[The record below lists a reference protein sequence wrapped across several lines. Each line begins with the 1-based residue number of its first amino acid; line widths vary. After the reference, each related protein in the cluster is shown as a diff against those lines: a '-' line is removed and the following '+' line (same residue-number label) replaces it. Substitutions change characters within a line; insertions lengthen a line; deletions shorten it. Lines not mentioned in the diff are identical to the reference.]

1 MAAGAASEALLLE
14 LITGHACPHQFCV
27 QMRAPCEVITIC
39 MPLVSCM
46 ACSPLLGRLS
56 KAAPDIWLHGWPE
69 TAQLAPCTPQK
80 HCHLQD
86 YLGWSGQW
94 EAPAPELPTG
104 HNEQLA
110 LVVSEL
116 STAAA
121 VAAAGAP
128 LQAAAGGVQPPLRLA
143 LVGAP
148 LAGKTTQARRL
159 AEEHNLKVQLCRG
172 LTVRLL

>member
-1 MAAGAASEALLLE
+1 MARDCDTAL
-14 LITGHACPHQFCV
+14 CV
-27 QMRAPCEVITIC
+27 
-39 MPLVSCM
+39 
-46 ACSPLLGRLS
+46 
-56 KAAPDIWLHGWPE
+56 LH
-69 TAQLAPCTPQK
+69 K
-80 HCHLQD
+80 SCHLQD

-159 AEEHNLKVQLCRG
+159 AEEHNLKVQLWWG
-172 LTVRLL
+172 LTACHL

>member
-1 MAAGAASEALLLE
+1 MLGMPPMHPITTLCWDNSAMRLQDDLL
-14 LITGHACPHQFCV
+14 HAQ
-27 QMRAPCEVITIC
+27 
-39 MPLVSCM
+39 
-46 ACSPLLGRLS
+46 
-56 KAAPDIWLHGWPE
+56 PE
-69 TAQLAPCTPQK
+69 TAQSALCTPQK
-80 HCHLQD
+80 KCHLQD

-110 LVVSEL
+110 VVISEL

-121 VAAAGAP
+121 VVAAGAP
-128 LQAAAGGVQPPLRLA
+128 LQAAIGGVQPPLRLA

-159 AEEHNLKVQLCRG
+159 AEEHNLKVELCRG
-172 LTVRLL
+172 LTACLS